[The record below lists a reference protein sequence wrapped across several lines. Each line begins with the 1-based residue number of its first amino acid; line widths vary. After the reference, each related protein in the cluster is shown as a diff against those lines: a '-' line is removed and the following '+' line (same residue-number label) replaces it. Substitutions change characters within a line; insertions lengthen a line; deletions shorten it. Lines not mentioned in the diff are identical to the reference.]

1 MTLIEFPS
9 AGAVRPSA
17 NSGDPSVPVA
27 GTSASGT
34 QLRAGWPAI
43 IAIAAV
49 VTFADGF
56 WLTSLQGA
64 IGAVARSQP
73 PMQRWLRDSTLMIPL
88 FVIAVVAGVAL
99 ARRVVRPGWPEA
111 VKVAVAAVAI
121 AAATTVVG
129 VAEVGTSSAIDYRIQ
144 SQELSAKHAAH
155 ATAGTV
161 PADTSTTPAVSSE
174 ALRAQRRDTLHVHLR
189 AIRKATAALAITNAV
204 LVAWMLALFGWSLS
218 GHRSRRTAANP
229 S

>member
-1 MTLIEFPS
+1 MTLIELPP
-9 AGAVRPSA
+9 AE
-17 NSGDPSVPVA
+17 SGLADPSVPVA
-27 GTSASGT
+27 GT

-43 IAIAAV
+43 IAIAVV

-73 PMQRWLRDSTLMIPL
+73 PMQRWLRDSVLMMPL
-88 FVIAVVAGVAL
+88 FVIAVVAAL
-99 ARRVVRPGWPEA
+99 AVARRVVRLGWPEA
-111 VKVAVAAVAI
+111 VKVALAALVI

-155 ATAGTV
+155 ATTGTV
-161 PADTSTTPAVSSE
+161 VADTAGVSTGSSD

-189 AIRKATAALAITNAV
+189 AIRKATAALAITNTV
-204 LVAWMLALFGWSLS
+204 LVAWMLAMFGWTLS
-218 GHRSRRTAANP
+218 GRRSRRTAANR

>member
-9 AGAVRPSA
+9 AGAVRPAA

-43 IAIAAV
+43 IAIAGV

-88 FVIAVVAGVAL
+88 FVIAVVAAL
-99 ARRVVRPGWPEA
+99 AVARRVVRPGWPEA
-111 VKVAVAAVAI
+111 VKVALAALVI
-121 AAATTVVG
+121 AAAATVVA

-155 ATAGTV
+155 ATTGTV
-161 PADTSTTPAVSSE
+161 VADTAGVSTGSSD

-189 AIRKATAALAITNAV
+189 AIRKATAALAITNTV
-204 LVAWMLALFGWSLS
+204 LVAWMLALFGWTLS
-218 GHRSRRTAANP
+218 GRRSRRTAANR